1 MKKFVA
7 ALCIAGLGA
16 VAAPP
21 AKKDQMTKAMA
32 AATAKM
38 KAATDALNASKD
50 QLKRATDAAQ
60 PKDIADIVVSEPVII
75 RVKPG
80 DKK

>member
-1 MKKFVA
+1 M
-7 ALCIAGLGA
+7 ALADSTTPVIDRNRG
-16 VAAPP
+16 P
-21 AKKDQMTKAMA
+21 ASSSGTMRS
-32 AATAKM
+32 
-38 KAATDALNASKD
+38 N